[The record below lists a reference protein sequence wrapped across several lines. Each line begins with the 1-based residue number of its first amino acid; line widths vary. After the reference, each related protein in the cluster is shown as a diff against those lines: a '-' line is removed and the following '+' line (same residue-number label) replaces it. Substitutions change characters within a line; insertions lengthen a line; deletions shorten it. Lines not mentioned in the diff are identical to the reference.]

1 MGINGLYP
9 VVVLIITYCTFEKY
23 GNNILVGGSF
33 TQAGNIVVNRIAIWN
48 PLLQVW
54 NSMGNGFNDDVA
66 KITVDGDD
74 IYAVGA
80 FTFSGNDQINRIA
93 KWDANF
99 NKWISIGVGAN
110 DLVRSLIINGDDFY
124 FAGFFTSIGGI
135 KANHI
140 AKWNKK
146 ENSWSALG
154 NGITGSNSYVYNM
167 AIKDDY
173 LFVVGGFSAAGE
185 TSANNVAVWNVKTS
199 KWSALGSGTN
209 AEVGNVAVG
218 ENEVYFVGIFTRAGE
233 KSSYYL
239 AKYKLPGSV
248 PNKPT
253 LIYPSNN
260 ETISI
265 QNLLFRWNE
274 YGSGSYF
281 RIQVSTKSDFSQIVL
296 DQNNI
301 LNSYF
306 PIDNLSLGTA
316 YYWRVC
322 ATNVFGTSA
331 WSDVWSFKV
340 EKSLFG
346 LSRVKLSLP
355 LNNATNITM
364 YTSLIWLPL
373 EGATLYH
380 LQLALDPN
388 FSELLI
394 DKYDISN
401 GYFQIDRLLSNT
413 KYYWRVRATNGKEWC
428 LWSEERNFTTKIVS
442 GVDEKMSPGEY
453 IICQNYPNP
462 FNPSTK
468 ISYIVGTHGDVPV
481 QLKIYDILGKEIIT
495 LVNEYKQSGNYSVEW
510 RPENEPSG
518 IYYYKIIVGNK
529 SKMGKMVYMR

>member
-1 MGINGLYP
+1 M
-9 VVVLIITYCTFEKY
+9 
-23 GNNILVGGSF
+23 
-33 TQAGNIVVNRIAIWN
+33 
-48 PLLQVW
+48 
-54 NSMGNGFNDDVA
+54 A
-66 KITVDGDD
+66 KKGDNL
-74 IYAVGA
+74 
-80 FTFSGNDQINRIA
+80 F
-93 KWDANF
+93 
-99 NKWISIGVGAN
+99 
-110 DLVRSLIINGDDFY
+110 
-124 FAGFFTSIGGI
+124 IGGI
-135 KANHI
+135 FKKAGNLSANNI
-140 AKWNKK
+140 A
-146 ENSWSALG
+146 
-154 NGITGSNSYVYNM
+154 VYNM
-167 AIKDDY
+167 KLNTWA
-173 LFVVGGFSAAGE
+173 
-185 TSANNVAVWNVKTS
+185 
-199 KWSALGSGTN
+199 ALGSGTN
-209 AEVGNVAVG
+209 GFVTGLAVG
-218 ENEVYFVGIFTRAGE
+218 ENDLFLAGE
-233 KSSYYL
+233 FTKAGGKPSYYI
-239 AKYKLPGSV
+239 ARYKLPGSA
-248 PNKPT
+248 PYKPA

-265 QNLLFRWNE
+265 QNPVFRWNE
-274 YGSGSYF
+274 YGSGTYF
-281 RIQVSTKSDFSQIVL
+281 KIQVSTKSDFSQIIL

-380 LQLALDPN
+380 LQLALEPD

-442 GVDEKMSPGEY
+442 GVDEEMAPSEY

-468 ISYIVGTHGDVPV
+468 ISYTVGAHGDVPV
-481 QLKIYDILGKEIIT
+481 QLKIYDVLGKEIIT

-518 IYYYKIIVGNK
+518 IYYYKITIGDK
-529 SKMGKMVYMR
+529 SKIGKMVYMR